1 MRQALRTLA
10 VARPR
15 ICLRALLST
24 ARSAG
29 NGAKARPLRPI
40 SAVALSTVAVLA
52 GVAGKTWWDQQADA
66 GAAPSA
72 DRADRSTTP
81 LQAAP
86 VPQYASDADF
96 AVALGKFA
104 EIVGSDNITSSPD
117 VTVAHADSFYST
129 HHPPDPARQ
138 KPGVVI
144 YPADTDQV
152 SRILKVA
159 HQYRVPVVANSGLTS
174 LEGHNMHTRGPN
186 SVSLAFG
193 NLNDVVEFHPDDM
206 DIVVQAGVGWQ
217 ELDEYLTSREDG
229 KHLMFGPDPGM
240 GATIAGMVGTS
251 ASGTNAYRYGT
262 MKENVVNL
270 TVVLADG
277 TVVKTR
283 RRPRKSSAG
292 YDLTHVFIGS
302 EGTLGVV
309 TEITLKLHPRP
320 FRELVCIAAFPTIKN
335 AAAAAQQII
344 TKSGIQANALELVNE
359 TTMSFVNDSGV
370 LDKKFL
376 EKPSLLLKL
385 GGPSD
390 DVVRQQT
397 DIVKAVAAQHNSVH
411 FELSQDPTNN
421 AVLWGARRAALWSTF
436 EYGKK
441 VLDDPNDVQIWTT
454 DFAVPISRLTT
465 LIDGANADLIA
476 SGFRNRFSVMGH
488 VGDGNCHFLLLYN
501 SKDYAKAKEVVDRI
515 VQRTIDLDGTCTGE
529 HGVGV
534 GKRGYLEAE
543 LGVEAVDLMRHL
555 KYSLDPRA
563 ILNPDKV
570 VKIDPSDNLDELLH
584 SGHVVETPKCC

>member
-1 MRQALRTLA
+1 MRFPALRTLA
-10 VARPR
+10 VPRRLAQKQTRSLLTGAPHARGP
-15 ICLRALLST
+15 
-24 ARSAG
+24 RSA
-29 NGAKARPLRPI
+29 ASLVAI
-40 SAVALSTVAVLA
+40 SAVAAAA
-52 GVAGKTWWDQQADA
+52 GFAGKTLWEQNQ
-66 GAAPSA
+66 AAPA
-72 DRADRSTTP
+72 PADRSTTP
-81 LQAAP
+81 LATVAP
-86 VPQYASDADF
+86 PQYASDAEF
-96 AVALGKFA
+96 AEALTKFA
-104 EIVGSDNITSSPD
+104 EIVGKDNMLYSAE
-117 VTVAHADSFYST
+117 VTAAHADTFFST
-129 HHPPDPARQ
+129 HHPPDPSKHR
-138 KPGVVI
+138 PEVVI
-144 YPADTDQV
+144 YPGNTEEV
-152 SRILKVA
+152 SRVLKVA

-206 DIVVQAGVGWQ
+206 DVVVQAGVGWQ
-217 ELDEYLTSREDG
+217 ELDEFLTGREDG

-240 GATIAGMVGTS
+240 GATIGGMVGTS
-251 ASGTNAYRYGT
+251 ASGTNAYKYGT

-277 TVVKTR
+277 TIVKTR

-302 EGTLGVV
+302 EGTLGIV
-309 TEITLKLHPRP
+309 TEITVKLHPRP
-320 FRELVCIAAFPTIKN
+320 VRELVCIASFPTIKD
-335 AAAAAQQII
+335 AAETAQQLI
-344 TKSGIQANALELVNE
+344 TKSGIHANALELVNE
-359 TTMSFVNDSGV
+359 TTMSFVNEGGM
-370 LDKKFL
+370 LDRKFL

-385 GGPSD
+385 GGPSEE
-390 DVVRQQT
+390 VVRHQT
-397 DIVKAVAAQHNSVH
+397 DIVEAIAKRNNCSN
-411 FELSQDPTNN
+411 FEQSHDKVSND
-421 AVLWGARRAALWSTF
+421 VLWGARRAALWSTF

-441 VLDDPNDVQIWTT
+441 VLDDPKDVQIWTT

-476 SGFRNRFSVMGH
+476 LGFENRFSVMGH

-501 SKDYAKAKEVVDRI
+501 SKDYGKAKEVVDRI

-534 GKRGYLEAE
+534 GKRVYLESE

-555 KYSLDPRA
+555 KFALDPRA

-570 VKIDPSDNLDELLH
+570 LKIDPSENLDVLLH